1 MNGTGT
7 PWAGTSPGKCS
18 PVQQQGPSHH
28 LATARAKW
36 NKEVNKIVMECFTEV
51 SHLMRKENPIKR
63 YRKRTFREWRDRK
76 MFKSTKQRVWDEAR
90 PIRRNGWLSKLELKV
105 IKRQIE
111 GESQSKLCR
120 EQEVTVGTEQ
130 VETDVGT
137 VEKEVNDAE
146 ESTTD
151 TEGDFWVKNI
161 GLLLNY

>member
-1 MNGTGT
+1 M
-7 PWAGTSPGKCS
+7 
-18 PVQQQGPSHH
+18 
-28 LATARAKW
+28 
-36 NKEVNKIVMECFTEV
+36 
-51 SHLMRKENPIKR
+51 
-63 YRKRTFREWRDRK
+63 
-76 MFKSTKQRVWDEAR
+76 
-90 PIRRNGWLSKLELKV
+90 

-151 TEGDFWVKNI
+151 TEGDF
-161 GLLLNY
+161 